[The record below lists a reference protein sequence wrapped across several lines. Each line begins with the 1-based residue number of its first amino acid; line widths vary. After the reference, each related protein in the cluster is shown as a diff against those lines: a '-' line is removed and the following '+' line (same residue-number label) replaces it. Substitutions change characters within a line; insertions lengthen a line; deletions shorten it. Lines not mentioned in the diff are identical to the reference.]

1 MGWGTRLQR
10 YRRVHVPP
18 PATGSVMNIQARNTA
33 LYCATLAG
41 LLMLTAC
48 GKQEPASSTTPA
60 TPAASAP
67 APAAPAP
74 AATAPAKSEP
84 APATTAPAPAST
96 SGKSAS
102 LTPASTIRVATV
114 TIGSQVDSANAISKE
129 QRHFAPEDKAIY
141 ASVATTGNTDNA
153 TLNAKWTY
161 VDGKEET
168 FSSTSESIATNGP
181 AITTFS
187 VQNPNPWPKGK
198 YKVVIT
204 LNGQTV
210 ATEGFDVRS

>member
-1 MGWGTRLQR
+1 
-10 YRRVHVPP
+10 
-18 PATGSVMNIQARNTA
+18 MNIQARNTA

-41 LLMLTAC
+41 LLMLSAC
-48 GKQEPASSTTPA
+48 GKQEPASNTTPTTPA
-60 TPAASAP
+60 TSAP

-74 AATAPAKSEP
+74 AATPATPPASTAP
-84 APATTAPAPAST
+84 APASTAPAPAST

-102 LTPASTIRVATV
+102 VKPANIRVAAV

-141 ASVATTGNTDNA
+141 ASVATTGTTDNA
-153 TLNAKWTY
+153 TLNAKWSY
-161 VDGKEET
+161 MDGKEEMFT
-168 FSSTSESIATNGP
+168 STTESIATDGP

-210 ATEGFDVRS
+210 ATEDFDVRS